1 MSTFVETIT
10 EDARRDPA
18 SFRGKGIDALVTR
31 AVFEADAARR
41 DEARNA
47 IRAAAA
53 VYGILPASI
62 HDLYMAIGRG
72 ESGGFTTPAI
82 NVRMLAYDTARAI
95 FRAAKK
101 HDVGALILEIARSE
115 MGYTD
120 QQPGEYAAVV
130 LAAAIREGHEGPVF
144 IQGDHFQ
151 INAKKYATNPDGERK
166 AIEALIGDA
175 IPAGFFNIDIDT
187 STLVDL
193 SQSTVVEE
201 QRRNFENAAHFTR
214 FIRAHEPKGVTIS
227 VGGEI
232 GEVGK
237 DVSSPEE
244 FRAFM
249 NGFKAALPPGM
260 TGVSKISINTGTSH
274 GGVVLPDGTVA
285 KVSIAF
291 DSMQAIS
298 KIARAEYG
306 LGGVVQHGASTLPAE
321 MFHEFP
327 NHGACEVHLATEFQN
342 MVYEHPALPK
352 ELKDEMYAWLKANAA
367 DERKASDTDEQFLY
381 RSRKKAIGPFKKAA
395 WNLPE
400 AARAEI
406 GAALQAKFEYLFG
419 KLRVQGTK
427 NAVSRFVKPV
437 EVDRTV
443 AAGSFVRDDE
453 AGD

>member
-1 MSTFVETIT
+1 MTTTVDKVLDEVE
-10 EDARRDPA
+10 RDPA
-18 SFRGKGIDALVTR
+18 GFRSRTIDALVTA
-31 AVFEADAARR
+31 AVFEKDAAARDGARR
-41 DEARNA
+41 A
-47 IRAAAA
+47 IRRAAAA
-53 VYGILPASI
+53 LGILPASI
-62 HDLYMAIGRG
+62 HDLYTAIGRG

-82 NVRMLAYDTARAI
+82 NVRMVAYDTARAI

-101 HDVGALILEIARSE
+101 HEVGAFIFEIARSE

-120 QQPGEYAAVV
+120 QLPGEYAAVV
-130 LAAAIREGHEGPVF
+130 LAAAVKEGHDGPVF

-151 INAKKYATNPDGERK
+151 INAKKYASNPDGERK
-166 AIEALIGDA
+166 AIEALIADA

-193 SQSTVVEE
+193 SQSTVTEE

-214 FIRAHEPKGVTIS
+214 FIRAREPKGVTIS

-249 NGFKAALPPGM
+249 NGYLAALPSGM
-260 TGVSKISINTGTSH
+260 VGVSKISINTGTSH

-342 MVYEHPALPK
+342 MVYEHPAMPK
-352 ELKDEMYAWLKANAA
+352 ALKEEMYAWLKANAA
-367 DERKASDTDEQFLY
+367 DERKANDTDEQFLY
-381 RSRKKAIGPFKKAA
+381 RSRKKAIGPFKKAL
-395 WNLPE
+395 WELPE
-400 AARAEI
+400 AARGEI
-406 GAALQAKFEYLFG
+406 GATLQAKFEYLFG
-419 KLRVQGTK
+419 KLRVQGTR
-427 NAVSRFVKPV
+427 NAVARFVKPTEV
-437 EVDRTV
+437 ELT
-443 AAGSFVRDDE
+443 AAGGKFVRDDE